1 MQPQVIGRDITTE
14 EYWGVDYAGSRYDE
28 DTTSNVVIIDNRE
41 ARLHNLAVQLLE
53 CNKEFAEAFLKLA
66 HQDAL
71 EHGPDAVSNVY
82 EHIDLKVLS
91 ARTGVSNG

>member
-1 MQPQVIGRDITTE
+1 MRPQVIESDIISG
-14 EYWGVDYAGSRYDE
+14 EYWGTDY
-28 DTTSNVVIIDNRE
+28 TSSQCDSDATSSVIVIDNRD
-41 ARLHNLAVQLLE
+41 AHLHNLAVQLLE

-82 EHIDLKVLS
+82 EHIDLYVLS
-91 ARTGVSNG
+91 ARTGIANG